1 MLGVIVGDIV
11 GSIYEADPIKSKDFP
26 LFHPAAT
33 FSDDTICTLAVA
45 DCLVSGG
52 DFARYLRGYVRSY
65 PDRGYGQMFLEWAF
79 ARDAPAYGSWGN
91 GAAMRVTPIAYA
103 AETLD
108 ATLDLARQS
117 AVVSHDH
124 PEAIRGAQ
132 AVAASVFLALTGE
145 SAPEIR
151 RQISKKFNYDLD
163 TTVDAIRPTYK
174 FDVSCQ
180 GTVPPAIIC
189 ALDGEDFEDALRNAV
204 SLGGDA
210 DTLACIAGSIAEVL
224 YGIPNHIAQEAESRL
239 LPELWQVM
247 QRFNEKYDRRTLV
260 SD

>member
-11 GSIYEADPIKSKDFP
+11 GSIYEADPIKSKNFP

-33 FSDDTICTLAVA
+33 FTDDTICTLAVA

-91 GAAMRVTPIAYA
+91 GAAMRVAPIAYA

-151 RQISKKFNYDLD
+151 RQISEKINYDLD

-174 FDVSCQ
+174 FDVSCK

-210 DTLACIAGSIAEVL
+210 DTLA
-224 YGIPNHIAQEAESRL
+224 
-239 LPELWQVM
+239 
-247 QRFNEKYDRRTLV
+247 
-260 SD
+260 